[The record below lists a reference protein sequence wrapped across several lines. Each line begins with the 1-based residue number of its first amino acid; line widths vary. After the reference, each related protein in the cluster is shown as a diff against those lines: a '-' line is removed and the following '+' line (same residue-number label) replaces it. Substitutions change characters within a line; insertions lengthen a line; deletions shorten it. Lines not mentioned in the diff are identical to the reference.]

1 MSSAHFLIPVSA
13 AVAALLP
20 VGVQALPTPLLPN
33 ISLGPNPL
41 SAENHQTTDPI
52 IQTMQYLLGSEAH
65 ALLLRQA
72 DSGVL
77 YAGHG
82 SHASHGSHGSHG
94 SHRSGY

>member
-20 VGVQALPTPLLPN
+20 VGVQALPTPVQPN
-33 ISLGPNPL
+33 ISREPNPL
-41 SAENHQTTDPI
+41 SIENLQTTDPI

-82 SHASHGSHGSHG
+82 SHSSHASHG
-94 SHRSGY
+94 SHRSSR

>member
-1 MSSAHFLIPVSA
+1 MNSTRFLIPVSA

-20 VGVQALPTPLLPN
+20 VGVQALPAPEQPSVTIGPTLL
-33 ISLGPNPL
+33 SV
-41 SAENHQTTDPI
+41 ETRHTMDPI
-52 IQTMQYLLGSEAH
+52 LQTMRYLLGSEAH

>member
-1 MSSAHFLIPVSA
+1 MSSKRFLMPIGA

-20 VGVQALPTPLLPN
+20 TGAQAVLTPMQPEIPLGPSQLSVESRQTVDPIVQAM
-33 ISLGPNPL
+33 
-41 SAENHQTTDPI
+41 H
-52 IQTMQYLLGSEAH
+52 YLLGSEAH

-94 SHRSGY
+94 SHRSGF

>member
-1 MSSAHFLIPVSA
+1 MSSTHFLIPVSA

-20 VGVQALPTPLLPN
+20 VGVQALPAPGQPAITV
-33 ISLGPNPL
+33 GPSPL
-41 SAENHQTTDPI
+41 SVENRQTSDPI

>member
-1 MSSAHFLIPVSA
+1 MSSKQFLIPVGA

-20 VGVQALPTPLLPN
+20 VGVQALPPPAQLDVPLRH
-33 ISLGPNPL
+33 SPL
-41 SAENHQTTDPI
+41 SVESGQTTDAVI
-52 IQTMQYLLGSEAH
+52 KTMQYLLGSEAH
-65 ALLLRQA
+65 SLLLRQA
-72 DSGVL
+72 ASGLL